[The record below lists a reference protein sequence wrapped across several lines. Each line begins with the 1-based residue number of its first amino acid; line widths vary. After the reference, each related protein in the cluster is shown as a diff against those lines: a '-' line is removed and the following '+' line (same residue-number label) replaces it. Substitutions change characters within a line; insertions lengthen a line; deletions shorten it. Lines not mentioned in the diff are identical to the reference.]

1 MRQRKF
7 KAPQRKTAR
16 RWRVPPAL
24 IHGSDV
30 FEGLSVLDDVTGEAG
45 LVLWQSIRD
54 AMLWGTA
61 PEAER
66 SALFAPDAEPSRL
79 ASLLAA
85 GLPEELEEPLKV
97 IAAMVGRPETA
108 SEEGVA
114 LACRRI
120 SQWADQQGLLSASLA
135 FAQAAAVVTP
145 GDAGVA
151 YTVGLLARRRAEY
164 ARAETWF
171 RRTIALA
178 RQSGDWPTYALA
190 FVGLGN
196 LYVQRGNF
204 PAARRFHTRALRAAN
219 RNSLHSIEGMAL
231 HDLFGIAIETGNSRE
246 AGELA
251 RAAYE
256 AYGPHHPRLPYLAND
271 VAYWW
276 ITQGSHAR
284 AFPVFQ
290 VLLPLLH
297 KPAERLLIVAD
308 YARAA
313 GGIGRRDV
321 FQESWDEVWELVRS
335 GEADEA
341 AARGLLDVAHGAAS
355 LSLWD
360 RAEQAAQAALD
371 VATRRNEA
379 KIRLSAE
386 AVLESARHHR
396 LAEVKVRREE
406 AAEET
411 TAADTL
417 AHDFVRSLSAFEG
430 VA

>member
-7 KAPQRKTAR
+7 KAPQRKTQR

-24 IHGSDV
+24 THGNDV
-30 FEGLSVLDDVTGEAG
+30 FEGLSVLDDVPGEAG
-45 LVLWQSIRD
+45 LVLWQSLRD
-54 AMLWGTA
+54 ALLWGQATQ
-61 PEAER
+61 AER
-66 SALFAPDAEPSRL
+66 AALFAPGAETARL
-79 ASLLAA
+79 AAMLAA
-85 GLPEELEEPLKV
+85 NLPEELEEPLKA
-97 IAAMVGRPETA
+97 IAAMVGSPDTA
-108 SEEGVA
+108 REENVS

-120 SQWADQQGLLSASLA
+120 AQWADGEGLLAAALA
-135 FAQAAAVVTP
+135 FGTAAAVVTP

-151 YTVGLLARRRAEY
+151 YAVGRLARRRAEY

-190 FVGLGN
+190 FGGLGN

-204 PAARRFHTRALRAAN
+204 PAAKRFLIRALRAAN
-219 RNSLHSIEGMAL
+219 RNSLHDIEGMAL
-231 HDLFGIAIETGNSRE
+231 HDMFGIAIETGNGKE

-256 AYGPHHPRLPYLAND
+256 AYGPHHSRLPHLAND

-276 ITQGSHAR
+276 ITQGNHER
-284 AFPVFQ
+284 AFPVLQ
-290 VLLPLLH
+290 VLIPLF
-297 KPAERLLIVAD
+297 KAPADRLLIVAD
-308 YARAA
+308 YGRAA
-313 GGIGRRDV
+313 GGIGRRDA
-321 FQESWDEVWELVRS
+321 FQQAWDDAWELVRS
-335 GEADEA
+335 GEADDA
-341 AARGLLDVAHGAAS
+341 TGRALLDLAHGAAS

-371 VATRRNEA
+371 ISTRRNEA

-396 LAEVKVRREE
+396 MVEVRTKREE
-406 AAEET
+406 PAEET
-411 TAADTL
+411 VAADTL
-417 AHDFVRSLSAFEG
+417 ADDFVRSLSAFES